1 MTVVLRPYQHE
12 AIEAL
17 RRELRRSPG
26 HGTAVV
32 LPTGTGKT
40 TVFAEYG
47 RQEIERDP
55 DSRVLYLAHRDE
67 LIDQAYKRVRL
78 MAPAH
83 TVGVVNAVS
92 NSAMAR
98 HVIASVPSLG
108 GTSVA
113 MARRRNMIKKVK
125 TLVIDEAH
133 HAVAPIYQRTIEHYV
148 GLGAQL
154 IGFTATLSRTD
165 GRALGRVWR
174 SVAYEKTIGWAIGEG
189 FLVRPVGIRVQV
201 DDLHLERLRS
211 SGGDL
216 AREAVGEA
224 IESSLAPEA
233 IAKAMIEH
241 AGARPTILFAPTVH
255 SAGVIE
261 DALRASG
268 FTTALVHGAMAK
280 DARKA
285 ALGAFRAGK
294 VQVLVNVMVLTE
306 GTDLPRTSCIVI
318 ARPTKSR
325 GLYQQMVGRGL
336 RIDPDDPRKVDCL
349 VLDLT
354 GATALGLASCTDL
367 FGGEDEQA
375 RKPCYCSG
383 LGEMIDGSCPHARCH
398 DECLCGG
405 GRDCGCSWEPEE
417 RGEPVEVDE
426 PIYADGPLKS
436 TIIDLFSG
444 SPVQWLRTVRG
455 VPFLPAGERYIA
467 IVPSDPALGGGFDV
481 VSVHWQ
487 DWEDA
492 RYVTQGCR
500 DFAMAMRYGEDDLT
514 IGERRQASKDDGFRK
529 RRMKSSETQRAW
541 ATAYGISADPGILAS
556 ELQQRLAEAGASA
569 RIDPCLPEWY

>member
-47 RQEIERDP
+47 RQEVERTD
-55 DSRVLYLAHRDE
+55 DRVLYIAHRDE
-67 LIDQAYKRVRL
+67 LIDQAYQRVRR
-78 MAPAH
+78 MAPGH
-83 TVGVVNAVS
+83 TVGIVNAVS

-98 HVIASVPSLG
+98 HVVGSVQSLG
-108 GTSVA
+108 GESAA
-113 MARRRNMIKKVK
+113 MARRRNMIKKVG

-133 HAVAPIYQRTIEHYV
+133 HAVAPIYQRVIDHFVHER
-148 GLGAQL
+148 GAKL
-154 IGFTATLSRTD
+154 IGFSATLSRTD
-165 GRALGRVWR
+165 GKALGRVWR

-241 AGARPTILFAPTVH
+241 ASTRPTILFAPTVH

-268 FTTALVHGAMAK
+268 FTTALVHGAMPK

-285 ALGAFRAGK
+285 ALLAFRAGR

-336 RIDPDDPRKVDCL
+336 RIDPDDPSKIDCL

-354 GATALGLASCTDL
+354 GATGLGLASCTDL

-383 LGEMIDGSCPHARCH
+383 LGEMIDGSCSHARCH
-398 DECLCGG
+398 DDCLCGG
-405 GRDCGCSWEPEE
+405 GRECGCSWEPESH
-417 RGEPVEVDE
+417 EVIEEDE

-436 TIIDLFSG
+436 TVIDLFSG
-444 SPVQWLRTVRG
+444 SPVQWLRTTRG

-467 IVPSDPALGGGFDV
+467 IVPADPSDGGGFDV

-487 DWEDA
+487 DWQDA
-492 RYVTQGCR
+492 RYVARKCR

-514 IGERRQASKDDGFRK
+514 VGERRQASKDDGFRK

-541 ATAYGISADPGILAS
+541 ATSYGISADPSILAS